1 MMDKAD
7 KVLNPQTIRTDA
19 YVSDRRGYQLS
30 DDELE
35 TMVTYADSLS
45 SIITMSCIALAVG
58 FTIADVYAFGH
69 GMNSILSFVFL
80 FVAGLFVFLATQRIV
95 CNSEKNSVRTARG
108 LTGLTIQ
115 SDYVD
120 KAGERAERYGSLKP
134 VYHRMVDMLRMSSLA
149 YNDDLRS
156 VWDKRLASCA
166 HDFEKRSQDVVPDYV
181 PVKESVHMYANN
193 DEGASE

>member
-1 MMDKAD
+1 MTDKAD
-7 KVLNPQTIRTDA
+7 KILNPKTIRTDA
-19 YVSDRRGYQLS
+19 HVSDRRGYQLS
-30 DDELE
+30 DEELE

-45 SIITMSCIALAVG
+45 SIITMSCTALAVG
-58 FTIADVYAFGH
+58 FTIADIYAFGH
-69 GMNSILSFVFL
+69 GMNTVLSFILL

-95 CNSEKNSVRTARG
+95 GNSEKNRVRTARG

-120 KAGERAERYGSLKP
+120 KAGERAERCASLKP
-134 VYHRMVDMLRMSSLA
+134 VYHRMSDMLHISSLA

-156 VWDKRLASCA
+156 LWDKRLASCA
-166 HDFEKRSQDVVPDYV
+166 HEFEKRSQGVVPDYV
-181 PVKESVHMYANN
+181 PVKEGVREYGTN